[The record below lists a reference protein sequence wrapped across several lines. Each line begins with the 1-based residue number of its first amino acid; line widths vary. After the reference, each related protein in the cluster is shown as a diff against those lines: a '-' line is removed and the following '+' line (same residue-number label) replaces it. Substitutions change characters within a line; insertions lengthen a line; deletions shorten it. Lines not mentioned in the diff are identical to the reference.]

1 MDGVMATQAYMKEQA
16 TEQSPKKIDDFEL
29 EPVPEKAKRSWWVIS
44 LIWLAI
50 GIDISGLFL
59 GSILSSGIGFEDA
72 LIATF
77 VGSGLLAIIAML
89 CANIGFQAG
98 VSTPLVSSAVFG
110 RNGGKILGLI
120 NGVSLVGWFAF
131 QADFFAYI
139 MVDALMKYDIMVSHL
154 TALIAG
160 SVLMMMTAIYGVRAL
175 GRLSTY
181 SVPLMVTLI
190 TVGLFMAAD
199 YQGGAAPS
207 ITDPL
212 TLGQAISFVM
222 SIWILAA
229 VAAPDIARYAKSR
242 KDAILGA
249 GIGFLVGNSAIILI
263 ALILTKMTGTDD
275 LVEVFFSLGLGMAAI
290 IVLVF
295 AQWTTN
301 SSNLTS
307 GGLCMSMVLPNV
319 PRPVLVVLMTIVG
332 IGIAQLGMVNKFT
345 DFLMLLSVTIAPAA
359 GVYIVQYYLIDAS
372 KMSFERIQQVPNWML
387 KGLVS
392 WAFGTAFSACTA
404 PEFFELF
411 SFTSISALDGILAAG
426 ALYFVLVK
434 LSAVSDKSRSASDKE
449 ESL

>member
-1 MDGVMATQAYMKEQA
+1 MDGTMAAEAYVNKPEA
-16 TEQSPKKIDDFEL
+16 THSHKKIDDFEL

-72 LIATF
+72 LLATF
-77 VGSGLLAIIAML
+77 IGSGLLAIIAML

-110 RNGGKILGLI
+110 RNGGKILGFI
-120 NGVSLVGWFAF
+120 NGISLVGWFAF
-131 QADFFAYI
+131 QADFFAFI
-139 MVDALMKYDIMVSHL
+139 MVDALAKYDIIISHL
-154 TALIAG
+154 TALIGG
-160 SVLMMMTAIYGVRAL
+160 SVLMMMTAIYSVRAL
-175 GRLSTY
+175 GKLSTY
-181 SVPLMVTLI
+181 SVPLMVMLI
-190 TVGLFMAAD
+190 TIGLFMAAD

-207 ITDPL
+207 IEDPL

-229 VAAPDIARYAKSR
+229 VAAPDIARYAKTR
-242 KDAILGA
+242 RDAILGA

-263 ALILTKMTGTDD
+263 ALLLTKMTGTDD
-275 LVEVFFSLGLGMAAI
+275 LVEVFFTLGLGMAAI

-307 GGLCMSMVLPNV
+307 GGLCMSMVLPKI
-319 PRPVLVVLMTIVG
+319 PRPVLVVIMTIVG

-359 GVYIVQYYLIDAS
+359 GVYIVQYYVLDS
-372 KMSFERIQQVPNWML
+372 TKMSFENIQQVPAWMF
-387 KGLVS
+387 KGLAS

-404 PEFFELF
+404 PEFFNLF

-426 ALYFVLVK
+426 VIYLALMK
-434 LSAVSDKSRSASDKE
+434 LSPSSDKE
-449 ESL
+449 

>member
-1 MDGVMATQAYMKEQA
+1 MDGTMAAEAYVNKPEA
-16 TEQSPKKIDDFEL
+16 THSYKKIDDFEL

-72 LIATF
+72 LLATF
-77 VGSGLLAIIAML
+77 IGSGLLAIIAML

-110 RNGGKILGLI
+110 RNGGKILGFI
-120 NGVSLVGWFAF
+120 NGISLVGWFAF
-131 QADFFAYI
+131 QADFFAFI
-139 MVDALMKYDIMVSHL
+139 MVDALAKYDIIISHL
-154 TALIAG
+154 TALIGG

-175 GRLSTY
+175 GKLSTY

-190 TVGLFMAAD
+190 TIGLFMAAD

-207 ITDPL
+207 IEDPL

-229 VAAPDIARYAKSR
+229 VAAPDIARYAKTR
-242 KDAILGA
+242 RDAILGA

-275 LVEVFFSLGLGMAAI
+275 LVEVFFTLGLGMAAI

-307 GGLCMSMVLPNV
+307 GGLCMSMVLPKI
-319 PRPVLVVLMTIVG
+319 PRPVLVVIMTIVG

-359 GVYIVQYYLIDAS
+359 GVYIVQYYVLDS
-372 KMSFERIQQVPNWML
+372 TKMSFENIQQVPAWMFR
-387 KGLVS
+387 GLAS

-404 PEFFELF
+404 PEFFNLF

-426 ALYFVLVK
+426 GIYLALMK
-434 LSAVSDKSRSASDKE
+434 LSPSSDKE
-449 ESL
+449 

>member
-1 MDGVMATQAYMKEQA
+1 MDGTMAAEAYVNKPEA
-16 TEQSPKKIDDFEL
+16 THSHKKIDDFEL
-29 EPVPEKAKRSWWVIS
+29 EPVPEKAKRSWWLIS

-72 LIATF
+72 LLATF
-77 VGSGLLAIIAML
+77 IGSGLLAIIAML

-110 RNGGKILGLI
+110 RNGGKILGFI
-120 NGVSLVGWFAF
+120 NGISLVGWFAF
-131 QADFFAYI
+131 QADFFAFI
-139 MVDALMKYDIMVSHL
+139 MVDALAKYDIIISHL
-154 TALIAG
+154 TALIGG

-175 GRLSTY
+175 GKLSTY

-190 TVGLFMAAD
+190 TIGLFMAAD

-207 ITDPL
+207 IEDPL

-229 VAAPDIARYAKSR
+229 VAAPDIARYAKTR
-242 KDAILGA
+242 RDAILGA

-275 LVEVFFSLGLGMAAI
+275 LVEVFFTLGLGMAAI

-307 GGLCMSMVLPNV
+307 GGLCMSMVLPKI
-319 PRPVLVVLMTIVG
+319 PRPVLVVIMTIVG

-359 GVYIVQYYLIDAS
+359 GVYIVQYYVLDS
-372 KMSFERIQQVPNWML
+372 TKMSFENIQQVPAWMF
-387 KGLVS
+387 KGLAS

-404 PEFFELF
+404 PEFFNLF
-411 SFTSISALDGILAAG
+411 SLTSISALDGILAAG
-426 ALYFVLVK
+426 VIYLALMK
-434 LSAVSDKSRSASDKE
+434 LSPSSNKE
-449 ESL
+449 

>member
-1 MDGVMATQAYMKEQA
+1 MDGTMAAEAYVNKPEA
-16 TEQSPKKIDDFEL
+16 THSHKKIDDFEL

-72 LIATF
+72 LLATF
-77 VGSGLLAIIAML
+77 IGSGLLAIIAML

-110 RNGGKILGLI
+110 RNGGKILGFI
-120 NGVSLVGWFAF
+120 NGISLVGWFAF
-131 QADFFAYI
+131 QADFFAFI
-139 MVDALMKYDIMVSHL
+139 MVDALAKYDIIISHL
-154 TALIAG
+154 TALIGG

-175 GRLSTY
+175 GKLSTY

-190 TVGLFMAAD
+190 TIGLFMAAD

-207 ITDPL
+207 IEDPL

-222 SIWILAA
+222 SIWTLAA
-229 VAAPDIARYAKSR
+229 VAAPDIARYAKTR
-242 KDAILGA
+242 RDAILGA

-275 LVEVFFSLGLGMAAI
+275 LVEVFFTLGLGMAAI

-307 GGLCMSMVLPNV
+307 GGLCMSMVLPRI
-319 PRPVLVVLMTIVG
+319 PRPVLVVIMTIVG

-359 GVYIVQYYLIDAS
+359 GVYIVQYYVLDS
-372 KMSFERIQQVPNWML
+372 TKMSFENIQQVPAWMF
-387 KGLVS
+387 KGLAS

-404 PEFFELF
+404 PEFFNLF

-426 ALYFVLVK
+426 VIYLALMK
-434 LSAVSDKSRSASDKE
+434 LSPSSDKE
-449 ESL
+449 

>member
-1 MDGVMATQAYMKEQA
+1 MDGTMAAEAYVNKPEA
-16 TEQSPKKIDDFEL
+16 THSHKKIDDFEL

-72 LIATF
+72 LLATF
-77 VGSGLLAIIAML
+77 IGSGLLAIIAML

-110 RNGGKILGLI
+110 RNGGKILGFI
-120 NGVSLVGWFAF
+120 NGISLVGWFAF
-131 QADFFAYI
+131 QADFFAFI
-139 MVDALMKYDIMVSHL
+139 MVDALAKYDIIISHL
-154 TALIAG
+154 TALIGG

-175 GRLSTY
+175 GKLSTY

-190 TVGLFMAAD
+190 TIGLFMAAD

-207 ITDPL
+207 IEDPL

-229 VAAPDIARYAKSR
+229 VAAPDIARYAKTR
-242 KDAILGA
+242 RDAILGA

-275 LVEVFFSLGLGMAAI
+275 LVEVFFTLGLGMAAI

-307 GGLCMSMVLPNV
+307 GGLCMSMVLPKI
-319 PRPVLVVLMTIVG
+319 PRPVLVVIMTIVG

-359 GVYIVQYYLIDAS
+359 GVYIVQYYVLDS
-372 KMSFERIQQVPNWML
+372 TKMSFENIQQVPAWIFR
-387 KGLVS
+387 GLAS
-392 WAFGTAFSACTA
+392 WVFGTAFSACTA
-404 PEFFELF
+404 PEFFNLF

-426 ALYFVLVK
+426 GIYLALMK
-434 LSAVSDKSRSASDKE
+434 LSPSSDKE
-449 ESL
+449 

>member
-1 MDGVMATQAYMKEQA
+1 MDGTMAAEAYVNKPEA
-16 TEQSPKKIDDFEL
+16 THSHKKIDDFEL

-72 LIATF
+72 LLATF
-77 VGSGLLAIIAML
+77 IGSGLLAIIAML

-110 RNGGKILGLI
+110 RNGGKILGFI
-120 NGVSLVGWFAF
+120 NGISLVGWFAF
-131 QADFFAYI
+131 QADFFAFI
-139 MVDALMKYDIMVSHL
+139 MVDALAKYDIIISHL
-154 TALIAG
+154 TALIGG

-175 GRLSTY
+175 GKLSTY

-190 TVGLFMAAD
+190 TIGLFIAAD

-207 ITDPL
+207 IEDPL

-229 VAAPDIARYAKSR
+229 VAAPDIARYAKTR
-242 KDAILGA
+242 RDAILGA

-275 LVEVFFSLGLGMAAI
+275 LVEVFFTLGLGMAAI

-307 GGLCMSMVLPNV
+307 GGLCMSMVLPKI
-319 PRPVLVVLMTIVG
+319 PRPVLVVIMTIVG

-359 GVYIVQYYLIDAS
+359 GVYIVQYYVLDS
-372 KMSFERIQQVPNWML
+372 TKMSFENIQQVPAWMF
-387 KGLVS
+387 KGLAS

-404 PEFFELF
+404 PEFFNLF

-426 ALYFVLVK
+426 VIYLALMK
-434 LSAVSDKSRSASDKE
+434 LSPSSDKE
-449 ESL
+449 

>member
-1 MDGVMATQAYMKEQA
+1 MDGTMAAEAYVNKPEA
-16 TEQSPKKIDDFEL
+16 THSHKKIDDFEL

-72 LIATF
+72 LLATF
-77 VGSGLLAIIAML
+77 IGSGLLAIIAML

-110 RNGGKILGLI
+110 RNGGKILGFI
-120 NGVSLVGWFAF
+120 NGISLVGWFAF
-131 QADFFAYI
+131 QADFFAFI
-139 MVDALMKYDIMVSHL
+139 MVDALAKYDIIISHL
-154 TALIAG
+154 TALIGG

-175 GRLSTY
+175 GKLSTY

-190 TVGLFMAAD
+190 TIGLFMAAD
-199 YQGGAAPS
+199 YQGGTAPS
-207 ITDPL
+207 IEDPL

-229 VAAPDIARYAKSR
+229 VAAPDIARYAKTR
-242 KDAILGA
+242 RDAILGA

-275 LVEVFFSLGLGMAAI
+275 LVEVFFTLGLGMAAI

-307 GGLCMSMVLPNV
+307 GGLCMSMVLPKI
-319 PRPVLVVLMTIVG
+319 PRPVLVVIMTIVG

-359 GVYIVQYYLIDAS
+359 GVYIVQYYVLDS
-372 KMSFERIQQVPNWML
+372 TKMSFENIQQVPAWMF
-387 KGLVS
+387 KGLAS

-404 PEFFELF
+404 PEFFNLF

-426 ALYFVLVK
+426 VIYLALMK
-434 LSAVSDKSRSASDKE
+434 LSPSSNKE
-449 ESL
+449 

>member
-1 MDGVMATQAYMKEQA
+1 MAAEAYVNKPEA
-16 TEQSPKKIDDFEL
+16 THSHKKIDDFEL

-72 LIATF
+72 LLATF
-77 VGSGLLAIIAML
+77 IGSGLLAIIAML

-110 RNGGKILGLI
+110 RNGGKILGFI
-120 NGVSLVGWFAF
+120 NGISLVGWFAF
-131 QADFFAYI
+131 QADFFAFI
-139 MVDALMKYDIMVSHL
+139 MVDALAKYDIIISHL
-154 TALIAG
+154 TALIGG

-175 GRLSTY
+175 GKLSTY

-190 TVGLFMAAD
+190 TIGLFMAAD
-199 YQGGAAPS
+199 YQGGAAPT
-207 ITDPL
+207 IEDPL

-229 VAAPDIARYAKSR
+229 VAAPDIARYAKTR
-242 KDAILGA
+242 RDAILGA

-275 LVEVFFSLGLGMAAI
+275 LVEVFFTLGLGMAAI

-307 GGLCMSMVLPNV
+307 GGLCMSMVLPKI
-319 PRPVLVVLMTIVG
+319 PRPVLVVIMTIVG

-359 GVYIVQYYLIDAS
+359 GVYIVQYYVLDS
-372 KMSFERIQQVPNWML
+372 TKMSFENIQQVPAWMFR
-387 KGLVS
+387 GLAS

-404 PEFFELF
+404 PEFFNLF

-426 ALYFVLVK
+426 GIYLALMK
-434 LSAVSDKSRSASDKE
+434 LSPSSDKE
-449 ESL
+449 

>member
-1 MDGVMATQAYMKEQA
+1 MATEAYMNKPEA
-16 TEQSPKKIDDFEL
+16 THSHKKIDDFEL

-72 LIATF
+72 LLATF
-77 VGSGLLAIIAML
+77 IGSSLLAVIAML
-89 CANIGFQAG
+89 CANIGFQSG

-110 RNGGKILGLI
+110 RNGGKILGFI
-120 NGVSLVGWFAF
+120 NGISLVGWFAF
-131 QADFFAYI
+131 QADFFAFI
-139 MVDALMKYDIMVSHL
+139 MVDALAKYDIVISHL
-154 TALIAG
+154 TALIGG

-175 GRLSTY
+175 GKLSTY

-190 TVGLFMAAD
+190 TIGLFMAAD
-199 YQGGAAPS
+199 YQGGAAPT
-207 ITDPL
+207 IEDPL

-229 VAAPDIARYAKSR
+229 VAAPDIARYAKTR
-242 KDAILGA
+242 RDAILGA

-275 LVEVFFSLGLGMAAI
+275 LVEVFFTLGLGMAAI

-307 GGLCMSMVLPNV
+307 GGLCMSMVLPKI
-319 PRPVLVVLMTIVG
+319 PRPVLVVIMTIVG

-359 GVYIVQYYLIDAS
+359 GVYIAQYYVLDSA
-372 KMSFERIQQVPNWML
+372 KMSFENIKQVPAWMF
-387 KGLVS
+387 KGLAS

-404 PEFFELF
+404 PEFFNLF
-411 SFTSISALDGILAAG
+411 SLTSISALDGILAAG
-426 ALYFVLVK
+426 VIYLALMK
-434 LSAVSDKSRSASDKE
+434 LSPSSDKE
-449 ESL
+449 

>member
-1 MDGVMATQAYMKEQA
+1 MDGTMAAEAYVNKPEA
-16 TEQSPKKIDDFEL
+16 THSHKKIDDFEL
-29 EPVPEKAKRSWWVIS
+29 EPAPEKAKRSWWVIS

-72 LIATF
+72 LLATF
-77 VGSGLLAIIAML
+77 IGSGLLAIIAML

-110 RNGGKILGLI
+110 RNGSKILGFI
-120 NGVSLVGWFAF
+120 NGISLVGWFAF
-131 QADFFAYI
+131 QADFFAFI
-139 MVDALMKYDIMVSHL
+139 MVDALAKYDIIISHL
-154 TALIAG
+154 TALIGG

-175 GRLSTY
+175 GKLSTY

-190 TVGLFMAAD
+190 TIGLFMAAD

-207 ITDPL
+207 IEDPL
-212 TLGQAISFVM
+212 TLGEAISFVM

-229 VAAPDIARYAKSR
+229 VAAPDIARYAKTR
-242 KDAILGA
+242 RDAILGA

-275 LVEVFFSLGLGMAAI
+275 LVEVFFTLGLGMAAI

-307 GGLCMSMVLPNV
+307 GGLCMSMVLPKI
-319 PRPVLVVLMTIVG
+319 PRPVLVVIMTIVG
-332 IGIAQLGMVNKFT
+332 IGIAQLSMVNKFT

-359 GVYIVQYYLIDAS
+359 GVYIVQYYVLDS
-372 KMSFERIQQVPNWML
+372 TKMSFEIIQQVPAWMF
-387 KGLVS
+387 KGLAS

-404 PEFFELF
+404 PEFFNLF

-426 ALYFVLVK
+426 VIYLALMK
-434 LSAVSDKSRSASDKE
+434 LSPSSDKE
-449 ESL
+449 

>member
-1 MDGVMATQAYMKEQA
+1 MTTEACASKA
-16 TEQSPKKIDDFEL
+16 TETESHNKINDFEL
-29 EPVPEKAKRSWWVIS
+29 EPVPKQAKRSWWVIS

-72 LIATF
+72 LLATF
-77 VGSGLLAIIAML
+77 VGSGLLAVIAML

-110 RNGGKILGLI
+110 RNGGKILGFI
-120 NGVSLVGWFAF
+120 NGISLVGWFAF
-131 QADFFAYI
+131 QADFFAFI
-139 MVDALMKYDIMVSHL
+139 MVDALAKYDIVISHL
-154 TALIAG
+154 TALVSG

-175 GRLSTY
+175 GKLSTY

-190 TVGLFMAAD
+190 TIGLFMAAD
-199 YQGGAAPS
+199 YQGGVAPS
-207 ITDPL
+207 IDDPL

-229 VAAPDIARYAKSR
+229 VAAPDIARYAKTR
-242 KDAILGA
+242 RDAILGA

-275 LVEVFFSLGLGMAAI
+275 LVEVFFTLGLGIAAI

-307 GGLCMSMVLPNV
+307 GGLCMSMVLPKV
-319 PRPVLVVLMTIVG
+319 PRPVLVVIMTIAG

-359 GVYIVQYYLIDAS
+359 GVYIVQYYVLDS
-372 KMSFERIQQVPNWML
+372 TKMNFSNIQQVPAWMF
-387 KGLVS
+387 KGLAS
-392 WAFGTAFSACTA
+392 WSFGTAFSACTA
-404 PEFFELF
+404 PEFFNLF
-411 SFTSISALDGILAAG
+411 SLTSISALDGIIAAG
-426 ALYFVLVK
+426 VFYLTLVK
-434 LSAVSDKSRSASDKE
+434 LSPASAKE
-449 ESL
+449 KP

>member
-1 MDGVMATQAYMKEQA
+1 MDGTMAAEACVNKPEA
-16 TEQSPKKIDDFEL
+16 THSHKKIDDFEL

-72 LIATF
+72 LLATF
-77 VGSGLLAIIAML
+77 IGSGLLAVIAML

-110 RNGGKILGLI
+110 RNGGKILGFI
-120 NGVSLVGWFAF
+120 NGISLVGWFAF
-131 QADFFAYI
+131 QADFFAFI
-139 MVDALMKYDIMVSHL
+139 MVDALAKYDIIISHL
-154 TALIAG
+154 TALIGG

-175 GRLSTY
+175 GKLSTY

-190 TVGLFMAAD
+190 TIGLFMAAD
-199 YQGGAAPS
+199 YQGGAAPT
-207 ITDPL
+207 IEDPL

-229 VAAPDIARYAKSR
+229 VAAPDIARYAKTR
-242 KDAILGA
+242 RDAILGA
-249 GIGFLVGNSAIILI
+249 GIGFLVGNSVIILI

-275 LVEVFFSLGLGMAAI
+275 LVEVFFTLGLGMAAI

-301 SSNLTS
+301 SSHLTS
-307 GGLCMSMVLPNV
+307 GGLCMSMVLPKI
-319 PRPVLVVLMTIVG
+319 PRPVLVVIMTIVG

-359 GVYIVQYYLIDAS
+359 GVYIVQYYVLDS
-372 KMSFERIQQVPNWML
+372 TKMSFENIQQVPAWMF
-387 KGLVS
+387 KGLAS

-404 PEFFELF
+404 PEFFNLF

-426 ALYFVLVK
+426 VIYLALMK
-434 LSAVSDKSRSASDKE
+434 LSPSSDKE
-449 ESL
+449 

>member
-1 MDGVMATQAYMKEQA
+1 MDCTMAAEAYVNKPEA
-16 TEQSPKKIDDFEL
+16 THSHKKIDDFEL

-72 LIATF
+72 LLATF
-77 VGSGLLAIIAML
+77 IGSGLLAIIAML

-110 RNGGKILGLI
+110 RNGGKILGFI
-120 NGVSLVGWFAF
+120 NGISLVGWFAF
-131 QADFFAYI
+131 QADFFAFI
-139 MVDALMKYDIMVSHL
+139 MVDALAKYDIIISHL
-154 TALIAG
+154 TALIGG

-175 GRLSTY
+175 GKLSTY

-190 TVGLFMAAD
+190 TIGLFMAAD

-207 ITDPL
+207 IEDPL

-229 VAAPDIARYAKSR
+229 VAAPDIARYAKTR
-242 KDAILGA
+242 RDAILGA

-275 LVEVFFSLGLGMAAI
+275 LVEVFFTLGLGMAAI

-307 GGLCMSMVLPNV
+307 GGLCMSMVLPRI
-319 PRPVLVVLMTIVG
+319 PRPVLVVIMTIVG

-359 GVYIVQYYLIDAS
+359 GVYIVQYYVLDS
-372 KMSFERIQQVPNWML
+372 TKMSFENIQQVPAWMF
-387 KGLVS
+387 KGLAS

-404 PEFFELF
+404 PEFFNLF

-426 ALYFVLVK
+426 VIYLALMK
-434 LSAVSDKSRSASDKE
+434 LSPSSDKE
-449 ESL
+449 

>member
-1 MDGVMATQAYMKEQA
+1 MDGTMAAEAYVNKPEA
-16 TEQSPKKIDDFEL
+16 THSHKKIDDFEL

-59 GSILSSGIGFEDA
+59 GSILSSGIGFEDS
-72 LIATF
+72 LLATF
-77 VGSGLLAIIAML
+77 IGSGLLAIIAML

-110 RNGGKILGLI
+110 RNGGKILGFI
-120 NGVSLVGWFAF
+120 NGISLVGWFAF
-131 QADFFAYI
+131 QADFFAFI
-139 MVDALMKYDIMVSHL
+139 MVDALAKYDIIISHL
-154 TALIAG
+154 TALIGG

-175 GRLSTY
+175 GKLSTY

-190 TVGLFMAAD
+190 TIGLFMAAD
-199 YQGGAAPS
+199 YQGGAAPT
-207 ITDPL
+207 IEDPL

-229 VAAPDIARYAKSR
+229 VAAPDIARYAKTR
-242 KDAILGA
+242 RDAILGA

-275 LVEVFFSLGLGMAAI
+275 LVEVFFTLGLGMAAI

-307 GGLCMSMVLPNV
+307 GGLCMSMVLPKI
-319 PRPVLVVLMTIVG
+319 PRPVLVVIMTIVG

-359 GVYIVQYYLIDAS
+359 GVYIVQYYVLDS
-372 KMSFERIQQVPNWML
+372 TKMSFENIQQVPAWMFR
-387 KGLVS
+387 GLAS

-404 PEFFELF
+404 PEFFNLF

-426 ALYFVLVK
+426 GIYLALMK
-434 LSAVSDKSRSASDKE
+434 LSPLSDKE
-449 ESL
+449 

>member
-1 MDGVMATQAYMKEQA
+1 MDGTMAAEAYVNKPEA
-16 TEQSPKKIDDFEL
+16 THSHKKIDDFEL

-72 LIATF
+72 LLATF
-77 VGSGLLAIIAML
+77 IGSGLLAVIAML

-110 RNGGKILGLI
+110 RNGGKILGFI
-120 NGVSLVGWFAF
+120 NGISLVGWFAF
-131 QADFFAYI
+131 QADFFAFI
-139 MVDALMKYDIMVSHL
+139 MVDALAKYDIIISHL
-154 TALIAG
+154 TALIGG

-175 GRLSTY
+175 GKLSTY

-190 TVGLFMAAD
+190 TIGLFIAAD

-207 ITDPL
+207 IEDPL

-229 VAAPDIARYAKSR
+229 VAAPDIARYAKTR
-242 KDAILGA
+242 RDAILGA

-275 LVEVFFSLGLGMAAI
+275 LVEVFFTLGLGMAAI

-307 GGLCMSMVLPNV
+307 GGLCMSMVLPKI
-319 PRPVLVVLMTIVG
+319 PRPVLVVIMTIVG

-359 GVYIVQYYLIDAS
+359 GVYIVQYYVLDS
-372 KMSFERIQQVPNWML
+372 TKMSFENIQQVPAWMFR
-387 KGLVS
+387 GLAS

-404 PEFFELF
+404 PEFFNLF

-426 ALYFVLVK
+426 VIYLALMK
-434 LSAVSDKSRSASDKE
+434 LSPSSDKE
-449 ESL
+449 

>member
-1 MDGVMATQAYMKEQA
+1 MDGTMAAEAYVNKPEA
-16 TEQSPKKIDDFEL
+16 THSHKKIDDFEL

-72 LIATF
+72 LLATF
-77 VGSGLLAIIAML
+77 IGSGLLAIIAML

-110 RNGGKILGLI
+110 RNGGKILGFI
-120 NGVSLVGWFAF
+120 NGISLVGWFAF
-131 QADFFAYI
+131 QADFFAFI
-139 MVDALMKYDIMVSHL
+139 MVDALAKYDIIISHL
-154 TALIAG
+154 TALIGG

-175 GRLSTY
+175 GKLSTY

-190 TVGLFMAAD
+190 TIGLFMAAD

-207 ITDPL
+207 IEDPL

-229 VAAPDIARYAKSR
+229 VAAPDIARYAKTR
-242 KDAILGA
+242 RDAILGA
-249 GIGFLVGNSAIILI
+249 GIGFLVGNSAIIII

-275 LVEVFFSLGLGMAAI
+275 LVEVFFTLGLGMAAI

-307 GGLCMSMVLPNV
+307 GGLYMSMVLPKI
-319 PRPVLVVLMTIVG
+319 PRPVLVVIMTIVG

-359 GVYIVQYYLIDAS
+359 GVYIVQYYVLDS
-372 KMSFERIQQVPNWML
+372 TKMSFENIQQVPAWMF
-387 KGLVS
+387 KGLAS

-404 PEFFELF
+404 PEFFNLF
-411 SFTSISALDGILAAG
+411 SLTSISALDGILAAG
-426 ALYFVLVK
+426 VIYLALMK
-434 LSAVSDKSRSASDKE
+434 LSPSSDKE
-449 ESL
+449 

>member
-1 MDGVMATQAYMKEQA
+1 MDGTMAAEAYVNKPEA
-16 TEQSPKKIDDFEL
+16 THSHKKIDDFEL

-72 LIATF
+72 LLATF
-77 VGSGLLAIIAML
+77 IGSGLLAIIAML

-110 RNGGKILGLI
+110 RNGGKILGFI
-120 NGVSLVGWFAF
+120 NGISLVGWFAF
-131 QADFFAYI
+131 QADFFAFI
-139 MVDALMKYDIMVSHL
+139 MVDALAKYDIIISHL
-154 TALIAG
+154 TALIGG

-175 GRLSTY
+175 GKLSTY

-190 TVGLFMAAD
+190 TIGLFMAAD

-207 ITDPL
+207 IEDPL

-229 VAAPDIARYAKSR
+229 VAAPDIARYAKTR
-242 KDAILGA
+242 RDAILGA

-275 LVEVFFSLGLGMAAI
+275 LVEVFFTLGLGMAAI

-307 GGLCMSMVLPNV
+307 GGLCMSMVLPKI
-319 PRPVLVVLMTIVG
+319 PRPVLVVIMTIVG

-359 GVYIVQYYLIDAS
+359 GVYIVQYYVLDS
-372 KMSFERIQQVPNWML
+372 TKMSFENIQKVPAWMFR
-387 KGLVS
+387 GLAS

-404 PEFFELF
+404 PEFFNLF

-426 ALYFVLVK
+426 GIYLALMK
-434 LSAVSDKSRSASDKE
+434 LSPSSDKE
-449 ESL
+449 

>member
-1 MDGVMATQAYMKEQA
+1 MDGTMAAEAYVNKPEA
-16 TEQSPKKIDDFEL
+16 THSHKKIDDFEL

-72 LIATF
+72 LLATF
-77 VGSGLLAIIAML
+77 IGSGLLAIIAML

-110 RNGGKILGLI
+110 RNGGKILGFI
-120 NGVSLVGWFAF
+120 NGISLVGWFAF
-131 QADFFAYI
+131 QADFFAFI
-139 MVDALMKYDIMVSHL
+139 MVDALAKYDIIISHL
-154 TALIAG
+154 TALIGG

-175 GRLSTY
+175 GKLSTY

-190 TVGLFMAAD
+190 TIGLFMAAD

-207 ITDPL
+207 IEDPL

-229 VAAPDIARYAKSR
+229 VAAPDIARYAKTR
-242 KDAILGA
+242 RDAILGA

-275 LVEVFFSLGLGMAAI
+275 LVEVFFTLGLGMAAI

-307 GGLCMSMVLPNV
+307 GGLCMSMVLPKI
-319 PRPVLVVLMTIVG
+319 PRPVLVVIMTIVG

-359 GVYIVQYYLIDAS
+359 GVYIVQYYVLDS
-372 KMSFERIQQVPNWML
+372 TKMSFENIQQVPAWMF
-387 KGLVS
+387 KGLAS
-392 WAFGTAFSACTA
+392 WVFGTAFSACTA
-404 PEFFELF
+404 PEFFNLF

-426 ALYFVLVK
+426 VIYLALMK
-434 LSAVSDKSRSASDKE
+434 LSPSSDKE
-449 ESL
+449 

>member
-1 MDGVMATQAYMKEQA
+1 MDGTMAAEAYVNKPEA
-16 TEQSPKKIDDFEL
+16 THSHKKIDDFEL

-72 LIATF
+72 LLATF
-77 VGSGLLAIIAML
+77 IGSGLLAIIAML

-110 RNGGKILGLI
+110 RNGGKILGFI
-120 NGVSLVGWFAF
+120 NGISLVGWFAF
-131 QADFFAYI
+131 QADFFAFI
-139 MVDALMKYDIMVSHL
+139 MVDALAKYDIIISHL
-154 TALIAG
+154 TALIGG

-175 GRLSTY
+175 GKLSTY

-190 TVGLFMAAD
+190 TIGLFMAAD

-207 ITDPL
+207 IEDPL

-229 VAAPDIARYAKSR
+229 VAASDIARYAKTR
-242 KDAILGA
+242 RDAILGA

-275 LVEVFFSLGLGMAAI
+275 LVEVFFTLGLGMAAI

-307 GGLCMSMVLPNV
+307 GGLCMSMVLPKI
-319 PRPVLVVLMTIVG
+319 PRPVLVVIMTIVG

-359 GVYIVQYYLIDAS
+359 GVYIVQYYVLDS
-372 KMSFERIQQVPNWML
+372 TKMSFENIQQVPAWMF
-387 KGLVS
+387 KGLAS

-404 PEFFELF
+404 PEFFNLF

-426 ALYFVLVK
+426 VIYLALMK
-434 LSAVSDKSRSASDKE
+434 LSPSSDKE
-449 ESL
+449 

>member
-1 MDGVMATQAYMKEQA
+1 MDGTMAAEAYVNKPEA
-16 TEQSPKKIDDFEL
+16 THSHKKIDDFEL

-72 LIATF
+72 LLATF
-77 VGSGLLAIIAML
+77 IGSGLLAIIAML

-110 RNGGKILGLI
+110 RNGGKILGFI
-120 NGVSLVGWFAF
+120 NGISLVGWFAF
-131 QADFFAYI
+131 QADFFAFI
-139 MVDALMKYDIMVSHL
+139 MVDALAKYDIIISHL
-154 TALIAG
+154 TALIGG

-175 GRLSTY
+175 GKLSTY

-190 TVGLFMAAD
+190 TIGLFMAAD

-207 ITDPL
+207 IEDPL

-229 VAAPDIARYAKSR
+229 VAAPDIARYAKTR
-242 KDAILGA
+242 RDAILGA
-249 GIGFLVGNSAIILI
+249 GIGFLVGNSAIIII

-275 LVEVFFSLGLGMAAI
+275 LVEVFFTLGLGMAAI

-307 GGLCMSMVLPNV
+307 GGLCMSMVLPKI
-319 PRPVLVVLMTIVG
+319 PRPVLVVIMTIVG

-345 DFLMLLSVTIAPAA
+345 DFLMLLSVTIAPTA
-359 GVYIVQYYLIDAS
+359 GVYIVQYYVLDS
-372 KMSFERIQQVPNWML
+372 TKMSFENIQQVPAWMF
-387 KGLVS
+387 KGLAS

-404 PEFFELF
+404 PEFFNLF
-411 SFTSISALDGILAAG
+411 SLTSISALDGILAAG
-426 ALYFVLVK
+426 VIYLALMK
-434 LSAVSDKSRSASDKE
+434 LSPSSDKE
-449 ESL
+449 

>member
-1 MDGVMATQAYMKEQA
+1 MDGTMAAEAYVNKPEA
-16 TEQSPKKIDDFEL
+16 THSHKKIDDFEL

-72 LIATF
+72 LLATF
-77 VGSGLLAIIAML
+77 IGSGLLAIIAML

-110 RNGGKILGLI
+110 RNGGKILGFI
-120 NGVSLVGWFAF
+120 NGISLVGWFAF
-131 QADFFAYI
+131 QADFFAFI
-139 MVDALMKYDIMVSHL
+139 MVDALAKYDIIISHL
-154 TALIAG
+154 TALIGG

-175 GRLSTY
+175 GKLSTY

-190 TVGLFMAAD
+190 TIGLFMAAD

-207 ITDPL
+207 IEDPL

-229 VAAPDIARYAKSR
+229 VAAPDIARYAKTR
-242 KDAILGA
+242 RDAILGA

-275 LVEVFFSLGLGMAAI
+275 LVEVFFTLGLGMAAI

-307 GGLCMSMVLPNV
+307 GGLCMSMVLPKI
-319 PRPVLVVLMTIVG
+319 PRPVLVVIMTIVG

-359 GVYIVQYYLIDAS
+359 GVYIVQYYVLDS
-372 KMSFERIQQVPNWML
+372 TKMSFENIQQVPAWMF
-387 KGLVS
+387 KGLAS

-404 PEFFELF
+404 PEFFNLF

-426 ALYFVLVK
+426 VIYLALMK
-434 LSAVSDKSRSASDKE
+434 LSPSTDKE
-449 ESL
+449 

>member
-1 MDGVMATQAYMKEQA
+1 MDGTMAAEAYVNKPEA
-16 TEQSPKKIDDFEL
+16 THSHKKIDDFEL

-72 LIATF
+72 LLATF
-77 VGSGLLAIIAML
+77 IGSGLLAIIAML

-110 RNGGKILGLI
+110 RNGGKILGFI
-120 NGVSLVGWFAF
+120 NGISLVGWFAF
-131 QADFFAYI
+131 QADFFAFI
-139 MVDALMKYDIMVSHL
+139 MVDALAKYDIIISHL
-154 TALIAG
+154 TALIGG

-175 GRLSTY
+175 GKLSTY

-190 TVGLFMAAD
+190 TIGLFMAAD

-207 ITDPL
+207 IEDPL

-229 VAAPDIARYAKSR
+229 VAAPDIARYAKTR
-242 KDAILGA
+242 RDAILGA

-275 LVEVFFSLGLGMAAI
+275 LVEVFFTLGLGMAAI

-307 GGLCMSMVLPNV
+307 GGLCMSMVLPKI
-319 PRPVLVVLMTIVG
+319 PRPVLVVIMTIVG

-345 DFLMLLSVTIAPAA
+345 DFLILLSVTIAPAA
-359 GVYIVQYYLIDAS
+359 GVYIVQYYVLDS
-372 KMSFERIQQVPNWML
+372 TKMSFENIQQVPAWMF
-387 KGLVS
+387 KGLAS

-404 PEFFELF
+404 PEFFNLF

-426 ALYFVLVK
+426 VIYLALMK
-434 LSAVSDKSRSASDKE
+434 LSPSSNKE
-449 ESL
+449 

>member
-1 MDGVMATQAYMKEQA
+1 MDGTMAAEAYVNKPEA
-16 TEQSPKKIDDFEL
+16 THSHKKIDDFEL
-29 EPVPEKAKRSWWVIS
+29 EPIPEKAKRSWWVIS

-72 LIATF
+72 LLATF
-77 VGSGLLAIIAML
+77 IGSGLLAIIAML

-110 RNGGKILGLI
+110 RNGGKILGFI
-120 NGVSLVGWFAF
+120 NGISLVGWFAF
-131 QADFFAYI
+131 QADFFAFI
-139 MVDALMKYDIMVSHL
+139 MVDALAKYDIIISHL
-154 TALIAG
+154 TALIGG

-175 GRLSTY
+175 GKLSTY

-190 TVGLFMAAD
+190 TIGLFMAAD

-207 ITDPL
+207 IEDPL

-229 VAAPDIARYAKSR
+229 VAAPDIARYAKTR
-242 KDAILGA
+242 RDAILGA

-275 LVEVFFSLGLGMAAI
+275 LVEVFFTLGLGMAAI

-307 GGLCMSMVLPNV
+307 GGLCMSMVLPKI
-319 PRPVLVVLMTIVG
+319 PRPVLVVIMTIVG

-359 GVYIVQYYLIDAS
+359 GVYIVQYYVLDS
-372 KMSFERIQQVPNWML
+372 TKMSFENIQQVPAWMF
-387 KGLVS
+387 KGLAS

-404 PEFFELF
+404 PEFFNLF

-426 ALYFVLVK
+426 VIYLALMK
-434 LSAVSDKSRSASDKE
+434 LSPSSDKE
-449 ESL
+449 L

>member
-1 MDGVMATQAYMKEQA
+1 MDGTMAAEAYVNKPEA
-16 TEQSPKKIDDFEL
+16 THSHKKIDDFEL

-72 LIATF
+72 LLATF
-77 VGSGLLAIIAML
+77 IGSGLLAIIAML

-110 RNGGKILGLI
+110 RNGGKILGFI
-120 NGVSLVGWFAF
+120 NGISLVGWFAF
-131 QADFFAYI
+131 QADFFAFI
-139 MVDALMKYDIMVSHL
+139 MVDALAKYDIIISHL
-154 TALIAG
+154 TALIGG

-175 GRLSTY
+175 GKLSTY

-190 TVGLFMAAD
+190 TIGLFMAAD
-199 YQGGAAPS
+199 YQGGAAPT
-207 ITDPL
+207 IEDPL

-229 VAAPDIARYAKSR
+229 VAAPDIARYAKTR
-242 KDAILGA
+242 RDAILGA

-275 LVEVFFSLGLGMAAI
+275 LVEVFFTLGLGMAAI

-307 GGLCMSMVLPNV
+307 GGLCMSMVLPKI
-319 PRPVLVVLMTIVG
+319 PRPVLVVIMTIVG

-359 GVYIVQYYLIDAS
+359 GVYIVQYYVLDS
-372 KMSFERIQQVPNWML
+372 TKMSFENIQQVPAWMFR
-387 KGLVS
+387 GLAS

-404 PEFFELF
+404 PEFFNLF

-426 ALYFVLVK
+426 GIYLALMK
-434 LSAVSDKSRSASDKE
+434 LSPSSDKE
-449 ESL
+449 

>member
-1 MDGVMATQAYMKEQA
+1 MDGTMAAEAYVNKPEA
-16 TEQSPKKIDDFEL
+16 THSHKKIDDFEL

-72 LIATF
+72 LLATF
-77 VGSGLLAIIAML
+77 IGSGLLAIIAMQ

-110 RNGGKILGLI
+110 RNGGKILGFI
-120 NGVSLVGWFAF
+120 NGISLVGWFAF
-131 QADFFAYI
+131 QADFFAFI
-139 MVDALMKYDIMVSHL
+139 MVDALAKYDIIISHL
-154 TALIAG
+154 TALIGG

-175 GRLSTY
+175 GKLSTY

-190 TVGLFMAAD
+190 TIGLFMAAD

-207 ITDPL
+207 IEDPL

-229 VAAPDIARYAKSR
+229 VAAPDIARYAKTR
-242 KDAILGA
+242 RDAILGA

-275 LVEVFFSLGLGMAAI
+275 LVEVFFTLGLGMAAI

-307 GGLCMSMVLPNV
+307 GGLCMSMVLPKI
-319 PRPVLVVLMTIVG
+319 PRPVLVVIMTIVG

-359 GVYIVQYYLIDAS
+359 GVYIVQYYVLDS
-372 KMSFERIQQVPNWML
+372 TKMSFENIQQVPAWMF
-387 KGLVS
+387 KGLAS

-404 PEFFELF
+404 PEFFNLF

-426 ALYFVLVK
+426 VIYLALMK
-434 LSAVSDKSRSASDKE
+434 LSPSSNKE
-449 ESL
+449 

>member
-1 MDGVMATQAYMKEQA
+1 MDGTMAAEAYVNKPEA
-16 TEQSPKKIDDFEL
+16 THSHKKIDDFEL

-72 LIATF
+72 LLATF
-77 VGSGLLAIIAML
+77 IGSGLLAIIAML

-110 RNGGKILGLI
+110 RNGGKILGFI
-120 NGVSLVGWFAF
+120 NGISLVGWFAF
-131 QADFFAYI
+131 QADFFAFI
-139 MVDALMKYDIMVSHL
+139 MVDALAKYDIIISHL
-154 TALIAG
+154 TALIGG

-175 GRLSTY
+175 GKLSTY

-190 TVGLFMAAD
+190 TIGLFMAAD

-207 ITDPL
+207 IEDPL

-229 VAAPDIARYAKSR
+229 VAAPDIARYAKTR
-242 KDAILGA
+242 RDAILGA

-275 LVEVFFSLGLGMAAI
+275 LVEVFFTLGLGMAAI

-307 GGLCMSMVLPNV
+307 GGLCMSMVLPKI
-319 PRPVLVVLMTIVG
+319 PRPVLVVIMTIVG

-359 GVYIVQYYLIDAS
+359 GVYIVQYYVLDS
-372 KMSFERIQQVPNWML
+372 TKMSFENIQQVPAWMFR
-387 KGLVS
+387 GLAS
-392 WAFGTAFSACTA
+392 WAFGIAFSACTA
-404 PEFFELF
+404 PEFFNLF

-426 ALYFVLVK
+426 GIYLALMK
-434 LSAVSDKSRSASDKE
+434 LSPSSDKE
-449 ESL
+449 

>member
-1 MDGVMATQAYMKEQA
+1 MDGTMAAEACVNKPEA
-16 TEQSPKKIDDFEL
+16 THSHKKIDDFEL

-72 LIATF
+72 LLATF
-77 VGSGLLAIIAML
+77 IGSGLLAVIAML

-110 RNGGKILGLI
+110 RNGGKILGFI
-120 NGVSLVGWFAF
+120 NGISLVGWFAF
-131 QADFFAYI
+131 QADFFAFI
-139 MVDALMKYDIMVSHL
+139 MVDALAKYDIIISHL
-154 TALIAG
+154 TALIGG

-175 GRLSTY
+175 GKLSTY

-190 TVGLFMAAD
+190 TIGLFMAAD

-207 ITDPL
+207 IEDPL

-229 VAAPDIARYAKSR
+229 VAAPDIARYAKTR
-242 KDAILGA
+242 RDAILGA

-275 LVEVFFSLGLGMAAI
+275 LVEVFFTLGLGMAAI

-307 GGLCMSMVLPNV
+307 GGLCMSMVLPKI
-319 PRPVLVVLMTIVG
+319 PRPVLVVIMTIVG

-359 GVYIVQYYLIDAS
+359 GVYIVQYYVLDS
-372 KMSFERIQQVPNWML
+372 TKMSFENIQQVPAWMFR
-387 KGLVS
+387 GLAS

-404 PEFFELF
+404 PEFFNLF

-426 ALYFVLVK
+426 VIYLALMK
-434 LSAVSDKSRSASDKE
+434 LSPSSDKE
-449 ESL
+449 

>member
-1 MDGVMATQAYMKEQA
+1 MDGNMAAEAYVNKPEA
-16 TEQSPKKIDDFEL
+16 THSHKKIDDFEL

-72 LIATF
+72 LLATF
-77 VGSGLLAIIAML
+77 IGSGLLAIIAML

-110 RNGGKILGLI
+110 RNGGKILGFI
-120 NGVSLVGWFAF
+120 NGISLVGWFAF
-131 QADFFAYI
+131 QADFFAFI
-139 MVDALMKYDIMVSHL
+139 MVDALAKYDIIISHL
-154 TALIAG
+154 TALIGG

-175 GRLSTY
+175 GKLSTY

-190 TVGLFMAAD
+190 TIGLFMAAD
-199 YQGGAAPS
+199 YQGGTAPS
-207 ITDPL
+207 IEDPL

-229 VAAPDIARYAKSR
+229 VAAPDIARYAKTR
-242 KDAILGA
+242 RDAILGA

-275 LVEVFFSLGLGMAAI
+275 LVEVFFTLGLGMAAI

-307 GGLCMSMVLPNV
+307 GGLCMSMVLPKI
-319 PRPVLVVLMTIVG
+319 PRPVLVVIMTIVG

-359 GVYIVQYYLIDAS
+359 GVYIVQYYVLDS
-372 KMSFERIQQVPNWML
+372 TKMSFENIQQVPAWMF
-387 KGLVS
+387 KGLAS

-404 PEFFELF
+404 PEFFNLF

-426 ALYFVLVK
+426 VIYLALMK
-434 LSAVSDKSRSASDKE
+434 LSPSSDKE
-449 ESL
+449 

>member
-1 MDGVMATQAYMKEQA
+1 MDGTMAAEAYVNKPEA
-16 TEQSPKKIDDFEL
+16 THSHKKIDDFEL

-72 LIATF
+72 LLATF
-77 VGSGLLAIIAML
+77 IGSGLLAIIAML

-110 RNGGKILGLI
+110 RNGGKILGFI
-120 NGVSLVGWFAF
+120 NGISLVGWFAF
-131 QADFFAYI
+131 QADFFAFI
-139 MVDALMKYDIMVSHL
+139 MVDALAKYDIIISHL
-154 TALIAG
+154 TALIGG

-175 GRLSTY
+175 GKLSTY

-190 TVGLFMAAD
+190 TIGLFMAAD
-199 YQGGAAPS
+199 YQGGTAPS
-207 ITDPL
+207 IEDPL

-229 VAAPDIARYAKSR
+229 VAAPDIARYAKTR
-242 KDAILGA
+242 RDAILGA

-263 ALILTKMTGTDD
+263 ALILTKMTSTDD
-275 LVEVFFSLGLGMAAI
+275 LVEVFFTLGLGMAAI

-307 GGLCMSMVLPNV
+307 GGLCMSMVLPKI
-319 PRPVLVVLMTIVG
+319 PRPFLVVIMTIVG

-359 GVYIVQYYLIDAS
+359 GVYIVQYYVLDS
-372 KMSFERIQQVPNWML
+372 TKMSFENIQQVPAWMF
-387 KGLVS
+387 KGLAS
-392 WAFGTAFSACTA
+392 WAFGTVFSACTA
-404 PEFFELF
+404 PEFFNLF

-426 ALYFVLVK
+426 VIYLALMK
-434 LSAVSDKSRSASDKE
+434 LSPSSDKE
-449 ESL
+449 

>member
-1 MDGVMATQAYMKEQA
+1 MDGTMAAEAYVNKPEA
-16 TEQSPKKIDDFEL
+16 THSHKKIDDFEL

-72 LIATF
+72 LLATF
-77 VGSGLLAIIAML
+77 IGSGLLAVIAML

-110 RNGGKILGLI
+110 RNGGKILGFI
-120 NGVSLVGWFAF
+120 NGISLVGWFAF
-131 QADFFAYI
+131 QADFFAFI
-139 MVDALMKYDIMVSHL
+139 MVDALAKYDIIISHL
-154 TALIAG
+154 TALIGG

-175 GRLSTY
+175 GKLSTY

-190 TVGLFMAAD
+190 TIGLFMAVD

-207 ITDPL
+207 IEDPL

-229 VAAPDIARYAKSR
+229 VAAPDIARYAKTR
-242 KDAILGA
+242 RDAILGA

-275 LVEVFFSLGLGMAAI
+275 LVEVFFTLGLGMAAI

-307 GGLCMSMVLPNV
+307 GGLCMSMVLPKI
-319 PRPVLVVLMTIVG
+319 PRPVLVVIMTIVG

-359 GVYIVQYYLIDAS
+359 GVYIVQYYVLDS
-372 KMSFERIQQVPNWML
+372 TKMSFENIQQVPAWMFR
-387 KGLVS
+387 GLAS

-404 PEFFELF
+404 LEFFNLF

-426 ALYFVLVK
+426 GIYLALMK
-434 LSAVSDKSRSASDKE
+434 LSPSSDKE
-449 ESL
+449 

>member
-1 MDGVMATQAYMKEQA
+1 MDGTMAAEAYVNKPEA
-16 TEQSPKKIDDFEL
+16 THSHKKIDDFEL

-72 LIATF
+72 LLATF
-77 VGSGLLAIIAML
+77 IGSGLLAVIAML

-110 RNGGKILGLI
+110 RNGGKILGFI
-120 NGVSLVGWFAF
+120 NGISLVGWFAF
-131 QADFFAYI
+131 QADFFAFI
-139 MVDALMKYDIMVSHL
+139 MVDALAKYDIIISHL
-154 TALIAG
+154 TALIGG

-175 GRLSTY
+175 GKLSTY

-190 TVGLFMAAD
+190 TIGLFMAAD
-199 YQGGAAPS
+199 YQGGAAPT
-207 ITDPL
+207 IEDPL

-229 VAAPDIARYAKSR
+229 VAAPDIARYAKTR
-242 KDAILGA
+242 RDAILGA

-275 LVEVFFSLGLGMAAI
+275 LVEVFFTLGLGMAAI

-307 GGLCMSMVLPNV
+307 GGLCMSMVLPKI
-319 PRPVLVVLMTIVG
+319 PRPVLVVIMTIVG

-359 GVYIVQYYLIDAS
+359 GVYIVQYYVLDS
-372 KMSFERIQQVPNWML
+372 TKMSFENIQQVPAWMF
-387 KGLVS
+387 KGLAS

-404 PEFFELF
+404 PEFFNLF
-411 SFTSISALDGILAAG
+411 SFTSISALDGILTAG
-426 ALYFVLVK
+426 GIYLALMK
-434 LSAVSDKSRSASDKE
+434 LSPSSDKE
-449 ESL
+449 

>member
-1 MDGVMATQAYMKEQA
+1 MDGTMAAEAYVNKPEA
-16 TEQSPKKIDDFEL
+16 THSHKKIDDFEL

-72 LIATF
+72 LLATF
-77 VGSGLLAIIAML
+77 IGSGLLAVIAML

-110 RNGGKILGLI
+110 RNGGKILGFI
-120 NGVSLVGWFAF
+120 NGISLVGWFAF
-131 QADFFAYI
+131 QADFFAFI
-139 MVDALMKYDIMVSHL
+139 MVDALAKYDIIISHL
-154 TALIAG
+154 TALIGG

-175 GRLSTY
+175 GKLSTY

-190 TVGLFMAAD
+190 TIGLFMAAD
-199 YQGGAAPS
+199 YQGGAAPT
-207 ITDPL
+207 IEDPL

-229 VAAPDIARYAKSR
+229 VAAPDIARYAKTR
-242 KDAILGA
+242 RDAILGA

-275 LVEVFFSLGLGMAAI
+275 LVEVFFTLGLGMAAI

-307 GGLCMSMVLPNV
+307 GGLCMSMVLPKI
-319 PRPVLVVLMTIVG
+319 PRPVLIVVMTIVG

-359 GVYIVQYYLIDAS
+359 GVYIVQYYVLDS
-372 KMSFERIQQVPNWML
+372 TKMSFENIQQVPAWMFR
-387 KGLVS
+387 GLAS

-404 PEFFELF
+404 PEFFNLF

-426 ALYFVLVK
+426 GIYLALMK
-434 LSAVSDKSRSASDKE
+434 LSPSSDKE
-449 ESL
+449 

>member
-1 MDGVMATQAYMKEQA
+1 MDGTMAAEAYVNKPEA
-16 TEQSPKKIDDFEL
+16 THSHKKIDDFEL

-72 LIATF
+72 LLATF
-77 VGSGLLAIIAML
+77 IGSGLLAIIAML

-110 RNGGKILGLI
+110 RNGGKILGFI
-120 NGVSLVGWFAF
+120 NGISLVGWFAF
-131 QADFFAYI
+131 QADFFAFI
-139 MVDALMKYDIMVSHL
+139 MVDALAKYDIIISHL
-154 TALIAG
+154 TALIGG

-175 GRLSTY
+175 GKLSTY

-190 TVGLFMAAD
+190 TIGLFMAAD
-199 YQGGAAPS
+199 YQGGAAPT
-207 ITDPL
+207 IEDPL

-229 VAAPDIARYAKSR
+229 VAAPDIARYAKTR
-242 KDAILGA
+242 RDAILGA

-275 LVEVFFSLGLGMAAI
+275 LVEVFFTLGLGMAAI

-307 GGLCMSMVLPNV
+307 GGLCMSMVLPKI
-319 PRPVLVVLMTIVG
+319 PRPVLVVIMTIVG

-359 GVYIVQYYLIDAS
+359 GVYIVQYYVLDS
-372 KMSFERIQQVPNWML
+372 TKMSFENIQQVPAWMF
-387 KGLVS
+387 KGLAS

-404 PEFFELF
+404 PEFFNLF

-426 ALYFVLVK
+426 VIYLALMK
-434 LSAVSDKSRSASDKE
+434 LSPSSDKE
-449 ESL
+449 